1 MHETVSTKYGLD
13 RENIEKRRLNPQD
26 GKYFQEIDDFVRM
39 RKIQNNQMANVMK
52 NQKEQKKTL
61 TSPLKLTVKNLVLA
75 ERLREKDVPGR
86 I

>member
-61 TSPLKLTVKNLVLA
+61 TSPLKLTEKNLVLA